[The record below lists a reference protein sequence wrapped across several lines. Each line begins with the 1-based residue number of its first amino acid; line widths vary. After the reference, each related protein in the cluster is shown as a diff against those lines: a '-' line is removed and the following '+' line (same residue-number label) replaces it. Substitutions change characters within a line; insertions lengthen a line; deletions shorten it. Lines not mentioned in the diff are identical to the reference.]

1 MALCAATLT
10 TALSRSLSA
19 RVVSIRARAHLL
31 PLARPPASLAPST
44 KRTSALSHG
53 GDVFRLV
60 ANHTTLG
67 ASASP
72 LDGATRNATSSSS
85 TDDVS
90 RIALASPRS
99 AAVGTYGCR
108 SARLCARVRPAWGDD
123 DGEADSVDASRA
135 SAASHRIHGTWR
147 RRGHEARCR
156 HGDATTS
163 AASARWLAAAAR
175 DITLPVL
182 PAETSFVVISA
193 TGQCHRAR
201 GGRR

>member
-123 DGEADSVDASRA
+123 DREADAVDASPA
-135 SAASHRIHGTWR
+135 SSADSHRIHGTWR

-175 DITLPVL
+175 HITLPTKRRSLLL
-182 PAETSFVVISA
+182 PRRAS
-193 TGQCHRAR
+193 QCHRAR
-201 GGRR
+201 GGRQ